1 MMLAVASDGRYYA
14 EIQSYLASLASIS
27 RLHLLV
33 GLRGAH
39 VPTLRIRLGPK
50 LILEL
55 VEGAVGCVGAVAIL
69 KELRVDGGRC
79 CRRSRMLLCIA
90 H

>member
-1 MMLAVASDGRYYA
+1 MKLAVASDGRYYA
-14 EIQSYLASLASIS
+14 EIQSYGASLTSVR

-39 VPTLRIRLGPK
+39 VPTLRIRFGPK

-55 VEGAVGCVGAVAIL
+55 VEGAVACVGAVAIL
-69 KELRVDGGRC
+69 HEL
-79 CRRSRMLLCIA
+79 
-90 H
+90 